1 MRFSHEKNQFSKRR
15 YLQRSYR
22 NRVKRKKKEEK
33 KGGGGGKERKKE
45 KKREEKSLN

>member
-33 KGGGGGKERKKE
+33 KGGGEEKKERKKRKE
-45 KKREEKSLN
+45 RKNL